1 MLWRAITFHNL
12 PENKD
17 NKFEQEIEVEG
28 HLIDSMILTKIFDRI
43 MDLGGDFE
51 VLEFRIGKRKKDYSY
66 AKLVVK
72 GKNRDHLNVLLE
84 EVHRLGAYSPRIN
97 EVKLVPAPDDK
108 VLPDDFYS
116 TTSHPTYILIN
127 GKWIEVLDQMMDK
140 VIVVDKELN
149 SARCKFINEV
159 KRGDLIVVG
168 EEGIK
173 VKPPERPREGA
184 VIFEF
189 MTSKAS
195 SEKPS
200 ASLVRQIAKDMYE
213 IKDKG
218 GKIAVVAGPAIVH
231 TGAAPSFAKMIKLG
245 YVDALLSGNA
255 LAVHDVEY
263 ALFGTSLGMSIENGL
278 TSLKGYRNH
287 LAAINEIMKVGSLY
301 EAVKKGVLKKGI
313 MYECIMNNVPFA
325 LAGSIRDDGPL
336 PDVITDVIEAQKR
349 YKELLKDVKLV
360 IMLASTLHSIAVG
373 NLLPSTMK
381 VVCVDINP
389 AVTIKLMDRGTAQAA
404 GIVSDVGAFLP
415 LLVNELEKY
424 PIKNNRY

>member
-1 MLWRAITFHNL
+1 MPFH
-12 PENKD
+12 PKFKTKKD
-17 NKFEQEIEVEG
+17 TFEQEVEVEG

-51 VLEFRIGKRKKDYSY
+51 VIEFRIGKRKKDYSY

-72 GKNRDHLNVLLE
+72 GRNENHLNLLLE
-84 EVHRLGAYSPRIN
+84 ELYRLGAYSPEVN
-97 EVKLVPAPDDK
+97 EVKLVPAPADK
-108 VLPDDFYS
+108 VLPDGFYS
-116 TTSHPTYILIN
+116 TTSHPTSILIN
-127 GKWIEVLDQMMDK
+127 GKWIEVHDQMMDK
-140 VIVVDKELN
+140 VIVVDKESN

-173 VKPPERPREGA
+173 IKPPERPREGA
-184 VIFEF
+184 VLFEF
-189 MTSKAS
+189 MASKAS

-200 ASLVRQIAKDMYE
+200 VSIVRQIARDMYE
-213 IKDKG
+213 VKVKG

-231 TGAAPSFAKMIKLG
+231 TGAASSFAKMIRLG

-263 ALFGTSLGMSIENGL
+263 ALFGTSLGMNVENGS

-287 LAAINEIMKVGSLY
+287 LAAINEIMKSNSLS

-313 MYECIMNNVPFA
+313 MYECIVNGVPFA

-336 PDVITDVIEAQKR
+336 PDVITDVVKAQKR

-389 AVTIKLMDRGTAQAA
+389 AVTTKLMDRGTAQAA
-404 GIVSDVGAFLP
+404 GIVSDVGTFLP
-415 LLVNELEKY
+415 LLVDELEKY
-424 PIKNNRY
+424 PIKINK

>member
-1 MLWRAITFHNL
+1 M
-12 PENKD
+12 
-17 NKFEQEIEVEG
+17 FEQEIEVEG

-51 VLEFRIGKRKKDYSY
+51 VMEFRIGKRKGEYSY
-66 AKLVVK
+66 AKLMVR
-72 GKNRDHLNVLLE
+72 GKDEPHLNVLLE
-84 EVHRLGAYSPRIN
+84 EMYRLGASPPRVI
-97 EVKLVPAPDDK
+97 EATLAPAPSDR

-116 TTSHPTYILIN
+116 TTSHPTFVLID
-127 GKWIEVLDQMMDK
+127 GRWIEVQDQMMDK
-140 VIVVDKELN
+140 VIIVDKKLDY
-149 SARCKFINEV
+149 AKCKFINEV
-159 KRGDLIVVG
+159 VKGDLIVVG
-168 EEGIK
+168 EDGIR

-184 VIFEF
+184 ILFEF
-189 MTSKAS
+189 MASKAS

-200 ASLVRQIAKDMYE
+200 VSIVRQIAEDIRK
-213 IKDKG
+213 IKTEN

-231 TGAAPSFAKMIKLG
+231 TGATSSFARMIRLG

-263 ALFGTSLGMSIENGL
+263 ALFGTSLGMKIEDGSI
-278 TSLKGYRNH
+278 SLKGYRNH
-287 LAAINEIMKVGSLY
+287 LAAINEIIKAGSLS

-313 MYECIMNNVPFA
+313 MYECVVNRVPFA

-336 PDVITDVIEAQKR
+336 PDVITDAVDAQKR
-349 YKELLKDVKLV
+349 YKELLRNVRLV

-373 NLLPSTMK
+373 NLLPSTIK

-389 AVTIKLMDRGTAQAA
+389 AVTTKLMDRGTAQAA

-415 LLVNELEKY
+415 LLVEELEKY
-424 PIKNNRY
+424 

>member
-1 MLWRAITFHNL
+1 
-12 PENKD
+12 
-17 NKFEQEIEVEG
+17 
-28 HLIDSMILTKIFDRI
+28 MILTKIFDRI

-72 GKNRDHLNVLLE
+72 GKDENHLNMLLE
-84 EVHRLGAYSPRIN
+84 ELYRLGAYSSRIN
-97 EVKLVPAPDDK
+97 EVKLVPAPADK

-127 GKWIEVLDQMMDK
+127 GKWVEVRDQMMDK
-140 VIVVDKELN
+140 VIVVDKESN

-173 VKPPERPREGA
+173 IKPPERPREGA
-184 VIFEF
+184 VLFEF
-189 MTSKAS
+189 MASKAS

-200 ASLVRQIAKDMYE
+200 VSLVRQIARDMYE
-213 IKDKG
+213 IKAKG

-231 TGAAPSFAKMIKLG
+231 TGAASSFAKMIRLG
-245 YVDALLSGNA
+245 YVDVLLSGNA

-263 ALFGTSLGMSIENGL
+263 ALFGTSLGMNIESGS

-287 LAAINEIMKVGSLY
+287 LAAINEIMKAGSLS

-313 MYECIMNNVPFA
+313 MYECIVNKVPFA

-336 PDVITDVIEAQKR
+336 PDVITDMVEAQKR

-381 VVCVDINP
+381 VICVDINP
-389 AVTIKLMDRGTAQAA
+389 AVTTKLMDRGTAQAA

-415 LLVNELEKY
+415 LLVDELERY
-424 PIKNNRY
+424 PIKINSKEIMNKGL

>member
-1 MLWRAITFHNL
+1 
-12 PENKD
+12 
-17 NKFEQEIEVEG
+17 
-28 HLIDSMILTKIFDRI
+28 MILTKIFDRI

-51 VLEFRIGKRKKDYSY
+51 VIEFRIGKRKKDYSY

-72 GKNRDHLNVLLE
+72 GRNENHLNLLLE
-84 EVHRLGAYSPRIN
+84 ELYRLGAYSPEVN
-97 EVKLVPAPDDK
+97 EAKLVPAPADK
-108 VLPDDFYS
+108 VLPDGFYS
-116 TTSHPTYILIN
+116 TTSHPTSILIN
-127 GKWIEVLDQMMDK
+127 GKWIEVQDQMMDK
-140 VIVVDKELN
+140 VIVVDKESN

-173 VKPPERPREGA
+173 IKPPERPREGA
-184 VIFEF
+184 VLFEF
-189 MTSKAS
+189 MASKAS

-200 ASLVRQIAKDMYE
+200 VSIVRQIARDMYE
-213 IKDKG
+213 VKVKG

-231 TGAAPSFAKMIKLG
+231 TGAAFSFAKMIRLG

-263 ALFGTSLGMSIENGL
+263 ALFGTSLGMNVENGS

-287 LAAINEIMKVGSLY
+287 LAAINEIMKSNSLS

-313 MYECIMNNVPFA
+313 MYECIVNEVPFA

-336 PDVITDVIEAQKR
+336 PDVITDVVKAQKR
-349 YKELLKDVKLV
+349 YRELLKDVKLV

-389 AVTIKLMDRGTAQAA
+389 AVTTKLMDRGTAQAA
-404 GIVSDVGAFLP
+404 GIVSDVGTFLP
-415 LLVNELEKY
+415 LLVDELEKY
-424 PIKNNRY
+424 PIKINK